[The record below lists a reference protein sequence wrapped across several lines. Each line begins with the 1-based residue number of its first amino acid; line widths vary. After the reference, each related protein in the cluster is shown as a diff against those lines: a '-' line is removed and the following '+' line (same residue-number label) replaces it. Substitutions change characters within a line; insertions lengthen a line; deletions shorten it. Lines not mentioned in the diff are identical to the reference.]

1 MNEQQRE
8 LEYKQH
14 QSKEYEAKLSNLQ
27 EHVRVETERGEKLDQ
42 TLVECQEEM
51 KVYIEQLNEMKQQHE
66 YDINNKITEVV
77 LVLSPFSTKRICSRE
92 HKIQLR
98 DWLAKTFA
106 FSSTNQVAEFCVRA
120 NKFA

>member
-77 LVLSPFSTKRICSRE
+77 LVL
-92 HKIQLR
+92 
-98 DWLAKTFA
+98 A
-106 FSSTNQVAEFCVRA
+106 FSLSHAMRPGLQSAIFGWQNY
-120 NKFA
+120 